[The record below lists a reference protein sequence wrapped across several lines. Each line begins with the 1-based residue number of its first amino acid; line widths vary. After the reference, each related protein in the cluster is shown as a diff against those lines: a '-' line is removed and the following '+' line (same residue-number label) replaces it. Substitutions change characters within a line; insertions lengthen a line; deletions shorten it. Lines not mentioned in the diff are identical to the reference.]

1 MHKNMN
7 NQAAV
12 RRSKAQAVK
21 SNDTEAPAGA
31 AALGNYRD
39 RVTALAERIRGTEDV
54 SAIISILN
62 QALTET
68 RRLRVRE
75 DALVAAQRKVADA
88 ERSIEAMRNEL
99 EQVKAMLH
107 QDPLTGTLNRRGIDD
122 AFRQEASR
130 CDRHGG
136 RLSVVLIDIDNF
148 KLLNDT
154 LGHPAGDRALIHI
167 ANIVTN
173 TLRPTDRVGRFGGE
187 EFMLLLP
194 DTRLNQSSAVMA
206 RIKRELAAR
215 PLEENNTRITITF
228 SGGVAQRA
236 EQETLDEIIARA
248 DAALY
253 QAKAAGK
260 NRIVLAR

>member
-1 MHKNMN
+1 MRRAK
-7 NQAAV
+7 AAT
-12 RRSKAQAVK
+12 AK
-21 SNDTEAPAGA
+21 SLSSSPATDNRDIR
-31 AALGNYRD
+31 NYQD
-39 RVTALAERIRGTEDV
+39 RVTALAERIRGTDDV
-54 SAIISILN
+54 SAIIGILN

-75 DALVAAQRKVADA
+75 DALAAAQRKVAEA
-88 ERSIEAMRNEL
+88 EASIESMRNEL

-130 CDRHGG
+130 CDRHGA
-136 RLSVVLIDIDNF
+136 RLCVAIIDIDNF

-154 LGHPAGDRALIHI
+154 LGHQAGDRALVHI
-167 ANIVTN
+167 SSIVTN
-173 TLRPTDRVGRFGGE
+173 TLRPSDRVGRFGGE

-194 DTRLNQSSAVMA
+194 DTRLNQSASVMA

-215 PLEENNTRITITF
+215 PLEENNTRVTITF
-228 SGGVAQRA
+228 SGGVALRA
-236 EQETLDEIIARA
+236 EGESLDAIVARA

-260 NRIVLAR
+260 NRVVLAR